1 METSAKM
8 RFLNAARYFA
18 ATLLLVFLAPLFA
31 ITVLAFEIDAALLS
45 PDFYK
50 QRLRNANIYS
60 FLLNEVAESVIDEA
74 RELPPP
80 DGMTE
85 NPLNATGLST
95 ARIVNSLNRA
105 APPGWLQAQTE
116 RNLDQIVP
124 YFAGDGDSFTF
135 RLDVNERVPQLIA
148 EGGVLVE
155 NANVHAILF
164 DVLLTAELD
173 ELHRVMTES
182 GLDMDR
188 DRLERAV
195 SAIVSAEWTS
205 QQAAAIY
212 YEIAPYVLGR
222 TDSFQ
227 ARLRLD
233 GLRSPLSDELS
244 AVAREIDWR
253 PILSQQAIA
262 PLMRQGQDRSLRLIR
277 GLDLPQSEIMTILAE
292 SVTQT
297 QYETAADD
305 AVAELAAYLF
315 GDSESPTVA
324 IDLTGLKRQSRP
336 RLAELARRTA
346 NDAAN
351 RLPTCA
357 SGERWQ
363 PSSTFVEVFPS
374 CLPNDPVARSA
385 LQRWLSDFNADADAQ
400 IESAVMRRM
409 PDTLI
414 LTETNFW
421 AAINNG
427 GVNISEESV
436 AQLRDLLINGVA
448 FTSDD
453 LKASLESEL
462 GDGAVQS
469 LEDVRSIFRDGVEI
483 SDDDFITLSPRA
495 VSAPSAAG
503 GWSGYAP
510 LPQGDPIV
518 GSGIALD
525 IESMR
530 SEIQDYSA
538 AKWMLAAAIAALLLI
553 FVALMPSGYRI
564 VWAVGCVAFISAF
577 AFVLLGPMYAL
588 ILEPQMGS
596 FFACD
601 LTMFSAPLPDGF
613 SRAPILLCGKF
624 FEIGVDSVSAI
635 ANGAAL
641 KAALCMAAFSALTF
655 AALYWRRR
663 ARHPLS

>member
-195 SAIVSAEWTS
+195 AAIVSAEWTS

-212 YEIAPYVLGR
+212 YEIAPYVMGR

-324 IDLTGLKRQSRP
+324 IDLTDLKRQSRP

-363 PSSTFVEVFPS
+363 PSATFVEVFPS
-374 CLPNDPVARSA
+374 CLPAEPQARNG
-385 LQRWLSDFNADADAQ
+385 LQRWLSDFNADADAHV
-400 IESAVMRRM
+400 ESAVMRRM

-421 AAINNG
+421 TAINNG

-462 GDGAVQS
+462 GAGAVQS

-495 VSAPSAAG
+495 VSAPNAAG

-553 FVALMPSGYRI
+553 FAALMPSGYRI
-564 VWAVGCVAFISAF
+564 VWTVGCVAFISAF

-588 ILEPQMGS
+588 MLEPQLGS

-624 FEIGVDSVSAI
+624 FEIGVDSVGAI